1 MTRSRSHEAGSARRW
16 LRPSLHWLLV
26 FIPVALWVEHASPE
40 SHVLIFASAC
50 LAIVPLAGL
59 LGLATEHLAT
69 RAGEGV
75 GGFLNATF
83 GNLAELIIAV
93 VALQAGHAEVVKAS
107 LTGSIIGNVLLVLGA
122 AFLAGGLKHPVQR
135 FKAAGALAQTSTLSV
150 AAFAFIIPAGFH
162 ALVRGEMSAAQEH
175 RMSLGI
181 AVVLLAVYLFGLLFS
196 LKTHRA
202 LFTAERCDEELLEH
216 TPGGAHWGVGRSVG
230 VLLGVSALIAW
241 MSEILVGAIE
251 PAAQEFGLTKVFI
264 GVFVVAIVGNAAEHT
279 TAISVA
285 LKDRMDLSL
294 SIAFGSS
301 VQVAL
306 FVAPVLVLC
315 SLVFG
320 PHPLDFA
327 LPPGLVLI
335 VLLSVLITGQ
345 VAGDGRSDWLKG
357 VQLLAVYLVLGLT
370 FFFMPSTTTH

>member
-1 MTRSRSHEAGSARRW
+1 MTRSRSDKDRSARSW

-26 FIPVALWVEHASPE
+26 FIPVTLWVEHARPE
-40 SHVLIFASAC
+40 SHVLIFGAAC
-50 LAIVPLAGL
+50 LSIIPLAGL

-162 ALVRGEMSAAQEH
+162 ALVRGEMSQVAEH

-181 AVVLLAVYLFGLLFS
+181 ALVLLAVYLFGLLFS
-196 LKTHRA
+196 LRTHRA
-202 LFTAERCDEELLEH
+202 LFTADRCEEDLLEH
-216 TPGGAHWGVGRSVG
+216 APGGAHWSVGRSVG

-241 MSEILVGAIE
+241 MSEILVGSVE
-251 PAAQEFGLTKVFI
+251 GAAHTLGMSQVFV
-264 GVFVVAIVGNAAEHT
+264 GVIVVAIVGNAAEHS
-279 TAISVA
+279 TAILMA
-285 LKDRMDLSL
+285 LKNRMDLAVG
-294 SIAFGSS
+294 IAIGSS
-301 VQVAL
+301 TQIAL
-306 FVAPVLVLC
+306 FVAPFLVLVSYLIAPQPMDLTFTLPEVLAVVL
-315 SLVFG
+315 S
-320 PHPLDFA
+320 A
-327 LPPGLVLI
+327 L
-335 VLLSVLITGQ
+335 LITQAVSNGETNWFE
-345 VAGDGRSDWLKG
+345 GL
-357 VQLLAVYLVLGLT
+357 QLLGLYGILGVAFYFL
-370 FFFMPSTTTH
+370 PA

>member
-162 ALVRGEMSAAQEH
+162 ALVRGEMSQAQEH

-241 MSEILVGAIE
+241 MSEILVGSVE
-251 PAAQEFGLTKVFI
+251 GAAHALGMSQVFV
-264 GVFVVAIVGNAAEHT
+264 GVIVVAIVGNAAEHS
-279 TAISVA
+279 TAILMA
-285 LKDRMDLSL
+285 LKNRMDLAVG
-294 SIAFGSS
+294 IAIGSS
-301 VQVAL
+301 TQIAL
-306 FVAPVLVLC
+306 FVAPFLVLVSYLIAPQPMDLTFTLPEVLAVVL
-315 SLVFG
+315 S
-320 PHPLDFA
+320 A
-327 LPPGLVLI
+327 L
-335 VLLSVLITGQ
+335 LITQAVSNGETNWFE
-345 VAGDGRSDWLKG
+345 GL
-357 VQLLAVYLVLGLT
+357 QLLGLYGILGVAFYFL
-370 FFFMPSTTTH
+370 PA

>member
-1 MTRSRSHEAGSARRW
+1 MARSRSRSRDDRPARRW

-26 FIPVALWVEHASPE
+26 FIPVTLWAEHASPE
-40 SHVLIFASAC
+40 SHVLIFGSAC

-69 RAGEGV
+69 RAGEGI

-162 ALVRGEMSAAQEH
+162 ALVRGEMSQAQEH
-175 RMSLGI
+175 HMSLGI
-181 AVVLLAVYLFGLLFS
+181 AVVLLAVYLFGLVFS
-196 LKTHRA
+196 LRTHRA
-202 LFTAERCDEELLEH
+202 LFTADRCEEELLDH
-216 TPGGAHWGVGRSVG
+216 APGGAHWSVGRSAG

-241 MSEILVGAIE
+241 MSEILVGSVE
-251 PAAQEFGLTKVFI
+251 GAAHSLGMSQVFV
-264 GVFVVAIVGNAAEHT
+264 GVIVVAIVGNAAEHS
-279 TAISVA
+279 TAILMA
-285 LKDRMDLSL
+285 LKNRMDLAVG
-294 SIAFGSS
+294 IAIGSS
-301 VQVAL
+301 TQIAL
-306 FVAPVLVLC
+306 FVAPFLVLV
-315 SLVFG
+315 SYLVAPQPMDLTFTL
-320 PHPLDFA
+320 PEVLAVVLSA
-327 LPPGLVLI
+327 L
-335 VLLSVLITGQ
+335 LITQAVSNGETNWFE
-345 VAGDGRSDWLKG
+345 GL
-357 VQLLAVYLVLGLT
+357 QLLGLYGILGVAFYFL
-370 FFFMPSTTTH
+370 PA